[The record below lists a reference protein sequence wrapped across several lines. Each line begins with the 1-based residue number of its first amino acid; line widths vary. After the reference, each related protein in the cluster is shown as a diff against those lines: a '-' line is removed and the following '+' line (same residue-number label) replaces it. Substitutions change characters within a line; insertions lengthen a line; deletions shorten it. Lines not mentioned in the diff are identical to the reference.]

1 MSNVTA
7 HTHAPIATATET
19 AASGATRRRLDEGR
33 WHLQH
38 GPIDLIVGADGD
50 EAAVLAA
57 HDACWQRF
65 TVVLSELV
73 AELPLL
79 RTPVSRT
86 STGEDNPC
94 LGPIARR
101 MWSACHPHRANYITP
116 MAAVAGSVA
125 DELIVAFKRPGV
137 ARAFV
142 NNGGDIA
149 LYLTAGQQYKIG
161 VFADL
166 AAFHGPDHQAAFD
179 VSLTLD
185 ATMAVR
191 GIATSGWRGRSF
203 SLGIADS
210 ATVLARTAAVAD
222 ASATIVANAVDLDD
236 ASIVRRPASSLK
248 DDSDL
253 GDLAVTVD
261 VPPLPQPLIDLALT
275 RGVQT
280 AQQLC
285 DDGTIEGAALFLQQS
300 ARTVG
305 IPTHDVRHV
314 ASRFTESISAPPD
327 AAGLAR
333 HPHSPEASCLK
344 YAAC

>member
-1 MSNVTA
+1 MANVTA
-7 HTHAPIATATET
+7 RTHAHTATET
-19 AASGATRRRLDEGR
+19 AASGATRRRLDDGR

-50 EAAVLAA
+50 EIAVLAA

-65 TVVLSELV
+65 TAVLSELV
-73 AELPLL
+73 TELPLL
-79 RTPVSRT
+79 RTPVPQT
-86 STGEDNPC
+86 STYEDNPC
-94 LGPIARR
+94 HGPIARR

-125 DELIVAFKRPGV
+125 DELIKAFVRPGV

-149 LYLTAGQQYKIG
+149 LHLTAGQHYRIG

-166 AAFHGPDHQAAFD
+166 ATFRGPDHQAALD
-179 VSLTLD
+179 GSLTLD

-222 ASATIVANAVDLDD
+222 ASATIVANAVNLDH

-253 GDLAVTVD
+253 GDRAVTVD
-261 VPPLPQPLIDLALT
+261 VPPLPQPLIDFALV
-275 RGVQT
+275 RGAQT
-280 AQQLC
+280 AQRLC
-285 DDGTIEGAALFLQQS
+285 DDGMIEGAALFLQHS

-305 IPTHDVRHV
+305 LPARDVRHV
-314 ASRFTESISAPPD
+314 TSRFTESISALPD
-327 AAGLAR
+327 TAGPAR
-333 HPHSPEASCLK
+333 HPHSLEAPCSK